1 MTCKKDCEC
10 KKNVE
15 TQYLGDVQIDDLG
28 TLPEYILAE
37 RDVVDPNSGDTIR
50 ALVRIPSGRLFPNG
64 TYDNV
69 TTLPAN
75 NDSLEI
81 PENQVRAGRVYNM
94 VSSVQVQYADSE
106 AEAEF
111 LMLGKLG
118 NLVLIQNC
126 GVINIPA
133 GHDYVIGQDYWVG
146 DNGEPVTDSASGQHL
161 FRPIS
166 KTQLAV
172 NLYKT
177 N

>member
-1 MTCKKDCEC
+1 MPCKKDCGC
-10 KKNVE
+10 KKPVE

-81 PENQVRAGRVYNM
+81 PEGQVRAGRIYNG
-94 VSSVQVQYADSE
+94 VSSIQVQYADLEGE
-106 AEAEF
+106 AMF
-111 LMLGKLG
+111 IMIGKLAG
-118 NLVLIQNC
+118 MVLIQNC
-126 GVINIPA
+126 GVINIPS
-133 GHDYVIGQDYWVG
+133 GHTYVIGAQYYVG
-146 DNGEPVTDSASGQHL
+146 ENGEPVTDSASSQKL
-161 FRPIS
+161 FIPIS
-166 KTQLAV
+166 KTQLAI
-172 NLYKT
+172 NM
-177 N
+177 

>member
-1 MTCKKDCEC
+1 MPCKKDCGC

-94 VSSVQVQYADSE
+94 VSSVQVQYADLE
-106 AEAEF
+106 GEAEF
-111 LMLGKLG
+111 LMIGKLG
-118 NLVLIQNC
+118 DLVLIQNC

-133 GHDYVIGQDYWVG
+133 GHDYVIGQQYYTGAD
-146 DNGEPVTDSASGQHL
+146 GEPVADSTSGQKL
-161 FRPIS
+161 FIPIS
-166 KTQLAV
+166 KTQLTI
-172 NLYKT
+172 NM
-177 N
+177 